1 MFESGL
7 LVCLIGF
14 GMVFVVL
21 AILILMI
28 YAISWVTRRLVK
40 EKPEQET
47 PAAPVTVAG
56 DGSYARGAGRSDR
69 CACKGAE

>member
-47 PAAPVTVAG
+47 PARYSVPLCFL
-56 DGSYARGAGRSDR
+56 YL
-69 CACKGAE
+69 EQN